1 MRQEIEQRRREL
13 AACRAESGPIKHDEV
28 EAAVVRGGAELKV
41 VRQVVP
47 HRAVPGPC
55 AKPDVHE
62 RTARQTV
69 GPRFRGRRRYGLAR
83 FAAAPSRIRGRGERG
98 GAVHLERGDSC
109 APLRVCGRITMLRTR
124 TATSGAHV
132 LVTRGCAVA
141 TGRALGA
148 VHVLVEHGPPSNA
161 NVRPT
166 QCPRSPVHCSR
177 SAHTATARHT
187 TACRRRLICAPTL
200 RADTMIACIPW
211 RIGPPAGY
219 SDHQR
224 RGLEWSRRSH

>member
-1 MRQEIEQRRREL
+1 MQMAATRQEIEQRRREL

-47 HRAVPGPC
+47 HRARPRAMRQTC
-55 AKPDVHE
+55 DVHE

-148 VHVLVEHGPPSNA
+148 VHVLVGARPAFKRERPPDAVPEVSGA
-161 NVRPT
+161 LLEVCAHRYCQAHDCMSPSAHCAPRLPPGAPT
-166 QCPRSPVHCSR
+166 Q
-177 SAHTATARHT
+177 
-187 TACRRRLICAPTL
+187 
-200 RADTMIACIPW
+200 
-211 RIGPPAGY
+211 
-219 SDHQR
+219 
-224 RGLEWSRRSH
+224 